1 MWRLGQ
7 IHALT
12 GEGVMAVG
20 TSFLLIYVCLI
31 VNGLEF
37 GTRPN

>member
-20 TSFLLIYVCLI
+20 TSFLLIFMYV
-31 VNGLEF
+31 
-37 GTRPN
+37 

>member
-12 GEGVMAVG
+12 GEGGMAVG
-20 TSFLLIYVCLI
+20 TSFLLIFMYV
-31 VNGLEF
+31 
-37 GTRPN
+37 